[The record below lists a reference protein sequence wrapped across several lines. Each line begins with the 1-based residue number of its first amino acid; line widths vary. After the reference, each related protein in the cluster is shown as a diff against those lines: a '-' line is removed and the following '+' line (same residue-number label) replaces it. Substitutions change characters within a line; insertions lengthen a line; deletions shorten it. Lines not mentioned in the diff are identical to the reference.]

1 MEPVA
6 TPIETDRLK
15 EKFLPGKLTL
25 RAIADSLCFLV
36 GRFA

>member
-25 RAIADSLCFLV
+25 RAIADSRFLV